1 MSLVA
6 VVAVNDLNSFVYQAA
21 PYNFTAAINGLI
33 NIPSLSKFII
43 PTLINSSSNIRSWQ
57 PLWLLHQRLPPRPIL
72 RVARP
77 PQ

>member
-33 NIPSLSKFII
+33 NIPSLSRSAV
-43 PTLINSSSNIRSWQ
+43 PSQVALSPNTHSWQ
-57 PLWLLHQRLPPRPIL
+57 PLWLLHQRLPP
-72 RVARP
+72 
-77 PQ
+77 